1 MASIKGFSIQLQ
13 GGPSPKVYHLHVSY
27 CAPFNMSRWLKVLV
41 VVMAIIA
48 VSAVSI
54 AWYVSQYDNLE
65 LDIDVG
71 QSTHSYPTSDTIELR
86 LVIALTNTG
95 SVELY
100 VPPTTFDLR
109 VDGVDA
115 GPGESEAVTVPA
127 GGKAWSTAVV
137 TIDRA
142 IAPLAYLALIDPG
155 QDKITMKG
163 EAHVE
168 VGPFTLDFP
177 FEESFTMDV

>member
-1 MASIKGFSIQLQ
+1 
-13 GGPSPKVYHLHVSY
+13 
-27 CAPFNMSRWLKVLV
+27 MSRWIKVLV

-48 VSAVSI
+48 ISAISI
-54 AWYVSQYDNLE
+54 GWYVSQYDNLE

-71 QSTHSYPTSDTIELR
+71 QSSHSFPTSDTIELR

-95 SVELY
+95 SVELF
-100 VPPTTFDLR
+100 VPPTTFDLS

-115 GPGESEAVTVPA
+115 GPGKSEAVTVPA
-127 GGKAWSTAVV
+127 GGKAWATAVV
-137 TIDRA
+137 TVDKD

-155 QDKITMKG
+155 PDKITMVG

-177 FEESFTMDV
+177 FEETFTMDV